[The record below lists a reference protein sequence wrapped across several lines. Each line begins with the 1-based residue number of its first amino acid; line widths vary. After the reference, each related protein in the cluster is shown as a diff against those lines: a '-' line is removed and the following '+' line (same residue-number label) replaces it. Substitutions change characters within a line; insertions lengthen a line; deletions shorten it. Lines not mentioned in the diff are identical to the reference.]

1 MTEQMYGTPAGG
13 PLIALNDQAAYDATD
28 PSVQHLWTVVP
39 EGTLVGATADPAHP
53 GQWINPTPPPA
64 ATTTIITKTVLKER
78 LGIKAMVAIRT
89 STDPTT
95 KVVLGD
101 FIDNDPTGTIDVAA
115 PMAQGVVGYWAGLV
129 DLGMG
134 KLTGA
139 GTPYIDPT
147 QVAAILAPLP
157 TQ

>member
-1 MTEQMYGTPAGG
+1 MPDQMYGTPAGG

-28 PSVQHLWTVVP
+28 PSVQDQWVVVP
-39 EGTLVGATADPAHP
+39 SGTMVGATLNAKGVWVNPAP
-53 GQWINPTPPPA
+53 K
-64 ATTTIITKTVLKER
+64 TTTIITKTVLKER

-115 PMAQGVVGYWAGLV
+115 DMAKGVVGYWAGLV

-134 KLTGA
+134 KLTGT
-139 GTPYIDPT
+139 GTPYIDPS
-147 QVAAILAPLP
+147 QVAVILAPLP
-157 TQ
+157 V

>member
-1 MTEQMYGTPAGG
+1 MTDKFYGTPTSG
-13 PLIALNDQAAYDATD
+13 PIIALNDQAAYDATD
-28 PSVQHLWTVVP
+28 PSVRGQWVEVP
-39 EGTLVGATADPAHP
+39 PGTFVGAKPDPAHA

-64 ATTTIITKTVLKER
+64 ATTTIISKTVLKER

-115 PMAQGVVGYWAGLV
+115 TMAQGVVGYWAGLV

-134 KLTGA
+134 KLTGS
-139 GTPYIDPT
+139 GTPYIDPS

-157 TQ
+157 T

>member
-1 MTEQMYGTPAGG
+1 
-13 PLIALNDQAAYDATD
+13 
-28 PSVQHLWTVVP
+28 
-39 EGTLVGATADPAHP
+39 
-53 GQWINPTPPPA
+53 
-64 ATTTIITKTVLKER
+64 
-78 LGIKAMVAIRT
+78 VAIRT

-139 GTPYIDPT
+139 GTPYIDPS
-147 QVAAILAPLP
+147 QVTAILAPLP
-157 TQ
+157 T